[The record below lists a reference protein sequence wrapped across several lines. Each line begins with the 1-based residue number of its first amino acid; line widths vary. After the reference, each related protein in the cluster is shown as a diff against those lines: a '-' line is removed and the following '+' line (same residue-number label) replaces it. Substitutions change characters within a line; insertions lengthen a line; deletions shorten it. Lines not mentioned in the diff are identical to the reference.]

1 MTYQSLYRHLS
12 LTLLI
17 CFSLTWAT
25 AQGKGGG
32 HSPNFPSKE
41 KIQAEKKD
49 FLTKE
54 LDLSDKEAESLMTIL
69 NELDEQRFKL
79 WKDAKELRDR
89 IRRGDKLS
97 DTEYS
102 QHFDRVMNNRVK
114 EAELERTY
122 YSKCKSVL
130 PMSKLIHL
138 ERANREFAKQ
148 FFTRK
153 KH

>member
-1 MTYQSLYRHLS
+1 M
-12 LTLLI
+12 
-17 CFSLTWAT
+17 CFSFVWTA
-25 AQGKGGG
+25 AQGKSGG
-32 HSPNFPSKE
+32 HGPNPAKKE
-41 KIQAEKKD
+41 KIQAEKKE

-54 LDLSDKEAESLMTIL
+54 LELNEKEAEGLMTIL

-97 DTEYS
+97 DAEYS

-114 EAELERTY
+114 EAELERNY
-122 YSKCKSVL
+122 YGKCKSVL
-130 PMSKLIHL
+130 PMNKLIHL

-148 FFTRK
+148 FFSRK